1 MNLRMSMILIA
12 ASVSLVV
19 AVPARAQTAPALT
32 ANRTSLSAG
41 EWIVFTGAGFTPN
54 ERVSVW
60 STAPNGVVLGGEFY
74 RADPGGN
81 VWFDRRIADDAIG
94 GRWAMTAYGDLSKT
108 PVIAT
113 FDVVGKP
120 IDQAAFLASAS
131 PASGPPGTVF
141 SFVATGYDE
150 KERIS
155 YWFTGPDGVVYDSYN
170 QTERT
175 DKDGEIELEW
185 KAPESAVRGRWVV
198 TIQGIKSAM
207 ARAIVFEIT

>member
-1 MNLRMSMILIA
+1 MNLRMLLLLIVASISLGFA
-12 ASVSLVV
+12 A
-19 AVPARAQTAPALT
+19 PARAQTAPSLT
-32 ANRTSLSAG
+32 ANRTTVSAG
-41 EWIVFTGAGFTPN
+41 EWIIFTGAGFWPD

-74 RADPGGN
+74 WADPSGN

-113 FDVVGKP
+113 FDVNGKP
-120 IDQAAFLASAS
+120 IDQAAFIASAS
-131 PASGPPGTVF
+131 PESGPPGTVF
-141 SFVATGYDE
+141 AFAATGYDE

-170 QTERT
+170 QTVRT
-175 DKDGEIELEW
+175 DKNGRIDLTW
-185 KAPESAVRGRWVV
+185 TAPGDAVRGRWVV

-207 ARAIVFEIT
+207 ARAIVFEIR